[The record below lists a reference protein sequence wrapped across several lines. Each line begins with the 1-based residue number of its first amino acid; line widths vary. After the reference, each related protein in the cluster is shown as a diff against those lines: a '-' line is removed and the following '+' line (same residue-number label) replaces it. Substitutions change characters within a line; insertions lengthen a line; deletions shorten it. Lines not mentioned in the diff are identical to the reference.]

1 MPKRFM
7 QQRDMQVQS
16 EHRLSHALAFM
27 ERADLVRLHQAYR
40 RGARQSS
47 SNSSSVRLSMR
58 PAVTLPPGTSP
69 TSKLDLGPFKAHS
82 MG

>member
-27 ERADLVRLHQAYR
+27 ERADLVRLHRAYPRSQAKLVEFEQCPLVHEAR
-40 RGARQSS
+40 RGYCQ
-47 SNSSSVRLSMR
+47 V
-58 PAVTLPPGTSP
+58 
-69 TSKLDLGPFKAHS
+69 K
-82 MG
+82 